1 MTIVPFDPQETLAHY
16 DEYYRR
22 QIGAGGGVYAGRAI
36 MDMRGAGIG
45 SFLGKMF
52 KKAAPVLLNVAKS
65 VGKSVGRQA
74 LNVARDALDGGDVSA
89 SAVRGLRAVGADAL
103 DDVYDAVAGDR
114 ATAPRRQP
122 PTKRRQPTAARDAK
136 RRRRHRQTTEGIP
149 LD

>member
-1 MTIVPFDPQETLAHY
+1 MTIVAFDPQETLAHY

-22 QIGAGGGVYAGRAI
+22 QIGAGGAVYAGRAI

-74 LNVARDALDGGDVSA
+74 LNVAREALDGGDVSA

-103 DDVYDAVAGDR
+103 DDVYEAVGGDR
-114 ATAPRRQP
+114 ATASSRQ
-122 PTKRRQPTAARDAK
+122 PTKRRRAGGDRVAGK
-136 RRRRHRQTTEGIP
+136 RRRRQPTEAIP
-149 LD
+149 LDG

>member
-22 QIGAGGGVYAGRAI
+22 QVGAGGAVYAGRAI

-89 SAVRGLRAVGADAL
+89 SAVRGLRAVGANAL
-103 DDVYDAVAGDR
+103 DDVYEAVASDR
-114 ATAPRRQP
+114 TPKARRRP
-122 PTKRRQPTAARDAK
+122 AK
-136 RRRRHRQTTEGIP
+136 RRRTTGGVGGGKRPRRTAEGIP
-149 LD
+149 LDG

>member
-22 QIGAGGGVYAGRAI
+22 QIGAGGAVYAGRTI

-52 KKAAPVLLNVAKS
+52 KKAAPTLLNVAKS

-74 LNVARDALDGGDVSA
+74 LNVARDALEGGDVSA
-89 SAVRGLRAVGADAL
+89 SAARGLRAVGADAL
-103 DDVYDAVAGDR
+103 DDVYDAVVGDR
-114 ATAPRRQP
+114 APKARRRP
-122 PTKRRQPTAARDAK
+122 AK
-136 RRRRHRQTTEGIP
+136 RRRTTGGGGGKRARRPVEGIP
-149 LD
+149 LDG

>member
-1 MTIVPFDPQETLAHY
+1 
-16 DEYYRR
+16 
-22 QIGAGGGVYAGRAI
+22 

-89 SAVRGLRAVGADAL
+89 SAVRGLRTVGAEAL
-103 DDVYDAVAGDR
+103 DDVYEAVAGDR
-114 ATAPRRQP
+114 RQP
-122 PTKRRQPTAARDAK
+122 VK
-136 RRRRHRQTTEGIP
+136 RRRRTTAGRGGGGSGGGGGKRRRQPTEGIP
-149 LD
+149 LDG